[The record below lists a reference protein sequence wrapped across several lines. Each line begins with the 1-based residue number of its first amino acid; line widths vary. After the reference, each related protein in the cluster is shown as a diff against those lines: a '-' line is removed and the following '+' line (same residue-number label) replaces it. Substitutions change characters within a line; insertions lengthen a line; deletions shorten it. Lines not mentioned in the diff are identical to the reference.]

1 MVAGATI
8 SSADDISLLSEVLQ
22 RGTISAL
29 RAGGGGRGAPTCRR
43 ASVRRCAFSSASV
56 TWSFG
61 ASPRGS
67 TLAAF
72 SVCSSTNC
80 IASSSVDGW
89 YTSWRRSRSFVVQKC
104 SGRDSAQF
112 SSQSSM

>member
-8 SSADDISLLSEVLQ
+8 SSAGDISLLSEVLQ

-43 ASVRRCAFSSASV
+43 ASVRRCASSSASV

-72 SVCSSTNC
+72 SVCSSTNR

-89 YTSWRRSRSFVVQKC
+89 YTSWRRSRSFVFQKC